1 MPRPRSPRGQRSRS
15 SDRPRNPV
23 SFGLRCTESSWPSA
37 SPFLR
42 SEEHTSELQSHSDLV
57 CRLLLEKKKL
67 RAFEPAPAG
76 LQPSITVDEFAECE
90 TAIKRAPE
98 FLDAMRRRGVTDPEL
113 VMVDAWSAGTYGDE
127 RPEERG
133 KRLVR
138 ALAFVRSEPGD
149 NGYARPLDGV
159 IAVLD
164 LHTMKVLRIDDHG
177 VVPLPPE
184 AGNWAGRY

>member
-1 MPRPRSPRGQRSRS
+1 
-15 SDRPRNPV
+15 
-23 SFGLRCTESSWPSA
+23 
-37 SPFLR
+37 
-42 SEEHTSELQSHSDLV
+42 
-57 CRLLLEKKKL
+57 
-67 RAFEPAPAG
+67 
-76 LQPSITVDEFAECE
+76 
-90 TAIKRAPE
+90 E
-98 FLDAMRRRGVTDPEL
+98 FLAALRKRGVIDPDL

-127 RPEERG
+127 RAEERG

-164 LHTMKVLRIDDHG
+164 LNTMKVLRIDEHG

-184 AGNWAGRY
+184 AGNWAGSYLPKPRTDLKPLTISQPDGPGFSLDGREVTWQKWTFRIGYTPREGLVLHRVRYRDGDRERPILDRAS